1 MTEPVFPAVGHTGTP
16 YVAGGESDL
25 AGGEA
30 GPAAAPVI
38 TRQPWSPI
46 DIARRFAVVGI
57 WVLLAAAFAVAT
69 PLFLRQGTAQIIFGA
84 NGELV
89 FLCMAALCPLCV
101 GEFDFSIASVMGL
114 SGTTTAVMY
123 TDNHWNVAA
132 AALFALLLA
141 IVAGIFNGVVVVIL
155 GVDPII
161 TTLAMA
167 TLLEG
172 VALWMTNL
180 TAVSGLPSSFGTIAT
195 QHALGLPLFFWFG
208 VALTLIFAYILH
220 GTPLGRHMTFVG
232 ANREV
237 ARLAGVR
244 VNRIRFGGFVFAG
257 LLSGL
262 AGVLLAAN
270 IGGYDPSSSAESLLP
285 ALAATFLGTAIVLP
299 GRLNPVGAWIAVF
312 FLETGIVGLQL
323 LGLTGWI
330 SDVFFGGSL
339 VVAVMVST
347 FLLRRR
353 GAHAL

>member
-1 MTEPVFPAVGHTGTP
+1 MTEPVSPAVGHDG
-16 YVAGGESDL
+16 A
-25 AGGEA
+25 
-30 GPAAAPVI
+30 PAPAVQPAPPGAPVI
-38 TRQPWSPI
+38 ARQPWSVT
-46 DIARRFAVVGI
+46 DTARRFAIVGVWI
-57 WVLLAAAFAVAT
+57 LLAAAFAGAT
-69 PLFLRQGTAQIIFGA
+69 PLFLRQGTVQIIFGA

-89 FLCMAALCPLCV
+89 FLCIAALCPLCV

-123 TDNHWNVAA
+123 TNHHWNVAA
-132 AALFALLLA
+132 AVLLGLLLA
-141 IVAGIFNGVVVVIL
+141 LLAGAFNGLVVVIL
-155 GVDPII
+155 GVDPFI

-172 VALWMTNL
+172 LALWMTNL
-180 TAVSGLPSSFGTIAT
+180 TAVSGLPESFGNIAT
-195 QHALGLPLFFWFG
+195 QHVLGLPLFFWYG
-208 VALTLIFAYILH
+208 VALTLVFAYILH

-244 VNRIRFGGFVFAG
+244 VNRVRFGAFVFAS
-257 LLSGL
+257 LVSGL

-270 IGGYDPSSSAESLLP
+270 VGGFDPSSSATSLLP
-285 ALAATFLGTAIVLP
+285 ALAATFLGTAVVLP

-347 FLLRRR
+347 FVLRRR
-353 GAHAL
+353 GARTA

>member
-1 MTEPVFPAVGHTGTP
+1 
-16 YVAGGESDL
+16 
-25 AGGEA
+25 
-30 GPAAAPVI
+30 
-38 TRQPWSPI
+38 
-46 DIARRFAVVGI
+46 
-57 WVLLAAAFAVAT
+57 
-69 PLFLRQGTAQIIFGA
+69 
-84 NGELV
+84 
-89 FLCMAALCPLCV
+89 
-101 GEFDFSIASVMGL
+101 
-114 SGTTTAVMY
+114 
-123 TDNHWNVAA
+123 
-132 AALFALLLA
+132 
-141 IVAGIFNGVVVVIL
+141 
-155 GVDPII
+155 
-161 TTLAMA
+161 
-167 TLLEG
+167 
-172 VALWMTNL
+172 MTNL

-347 FLLRRR
+347 FLLRSPRR
-353 GAHAL
+353 ARLIARHPSRKDNDVPIDP

>member
-1 MTEPVFPAVGHTGTP
+1 MTEPVSPPLGQAGTP
-16 YVAGGESDL
+16 VAG
-25 AGGEA
+25 AEA
-30 GPAAAPVI
+30 AAPAAPPVI
-38 TRQPWSPI
+38 TRPPWSLA
-46 DIARRFAVVGI
+46 DIIRRFAVIGI
-57 WVLLAAAFAVAT
+57 WVLLAAAFAAAT
-69 PLFLRQGTAQIIFGA
+69 PLFLRQGTVQIIFGA

-89 FLCMAALCPLCV
+89 FLCLAALCPFCV

-114 SGTTTAVMY
+114 SGTATAVMY
-123 TDNHWNVAA
+123 TTHHWNVAA

-141 IVAGIFNGVVVVIL
+141 VAAGSFNGFVVVVL
-155 GVDPII
+155 GVNPII
-161 TTLAMA
+161 TTLAVA

-180 TAVSGLPSSFGTIAT
+180 TAVSGLPSSFGDIAT
-195 QHALGLPLFFWFG
+195 QHVLGLPLFFWYG
-208 VALTLIFAYILH
+208 AALTLVFAYVLH

-244 VNRIRFGGFVFAG
+244 VNRIRFGSFVFSG
-257 LLSGL
+257 LISGL

-270 IGGYDPSSSAESLLP
+270 VGGYDPSSSAESLLP
-285 ALAATFLGTAIVLP
+285 ALAATFLGSAILIP
-299 GRLNPVGAWIAVF
+299 GRLNPIGAWIAVF

-339 VVAVMVST
+339 VVAVMIST

-353 GAHAL
+353 GGTAAL

>member
-1 MTEPVFPAVGHTGTP
+1 MTEPASPAVGSAGTP
-16 YVAGGESDL
+16 TSAGVA
-25 AGGEA
+25 AA
-30 GPAAAPVI
+30 AVAAPVI
-38 TRQPWSPI
+38 TRQPWSLS
-46 DIARRFAVVGI
+46 DVARRFAVVGV
-57 WVLLAAAFAVAT
+57 WALLAAAFAGAT
-69 PLFLRQGTAQIIFGA
+69 PLFLRQGTVQIIFGA

-89 FLCMAALCPLCV
+89 FLCIATLCPLCV
-101 GEFDFSIASVMGL
+101 GEFDFSMASVMGL

-123 TDNHWNVAA
+123 TNHHWNVAGA
-132 AALFALLLA
+132 VLFALLLA
-141 IVAGIFNGVVVVIL
+141 LVAGVFNAVVVVIL
-155 GVDPII
+155 GVDPFI

-180 TAVSGLPSSFGTIAT
+180 TAVSGLPESFGNIAT
-195 QHALGLPLFFWFG
+195 QHALGLPLFFWYG
-208 VALTLIFAYILH
+208 VALTLVFAYILH
-220 GTPLGRHMTFVG
+220 GTPLGRHMAFVG

-244 VNRIRFGGFVFAG
+244 VNRIRFGAFVF
-257 LLSGL
+257 SGL
-262 AGVLLAAN
+262 ISGIAGVLLAAN
-270 IGGYDPSSSAESLLP
+270 VGGFDPSSSNNSLLP

-299 GRLNPVGAWIAVF
+299 GRLNPIGAWIAVF

-347 FLLRRR
+347 FALRRR
-353 GAHAL
+353 SARSV

>member
-1 MTEPVFPAVGHTGTP
+1 MTEPVSPAVGH
-16 YVAGGESDL
+16 
-25 AGGEA
+25 A
-30 GPAAAPVI
+30 GPQDPPGGAAGPPAAPVI
-38 TRQPWSPI
+38 TRQPWSLI
-46 DIARRFAVVGI
+46 DIVRRFAVIGI
-57 WVLLAAAFAVAT
+57 WVVLAAAFSAAT
-69 PLFLRQGTAQIIFGA
+69 PLFLHQGTVQIIFGA

-89 FLCMAALCPLCV
+89 FLCMAALCPFCV

-114 SGTTTAVMY
+114 SGTATAVMY
-123 TDNHWNVAA
+123 TNQHWNVAA

-141 IVAGIFNGVVVVIL
+141 IVAGAFNGFVVVIL
-155 GVDPII
+155 GVNPII

-180 TAVSGLPSSFGTIAT
+180 TAVSGLPVSFGNIAT
-195 QHALGLPLFFWFG
+195 RHALGLPLFFWYG

-244 VNRIRFGGFVFAG
+244 VNRIRFGAFVFSG
-257 LLSGL
+257 LISGL

-270 IGGYDPSSSAESLLP
+270 IGGYDPSSSAQSLLP
-285 ALAATFLGTAIVLP
+285 ALAATFLGSAIVVP
-299 GRLNPVGAWIAVF
+299 GRLNPIGAWIAVF

-339 VVAVMVST
+339 VIAVMVST

-353 GAHAL
+353 GAHAA

>member
-1 MTEPVFPAVGHTGTP
+1 MTEPVFPAVGHAGTP
-16 YVAGGESDL
+16 DL

-30 GPAAAPVI
+30 VPAAAPVI
-38 TRQPWSPI
+38 TRQPWSLI

-57 WVLLAAAFAVAT
+57 WVVLAAAFAVAT
-69 PLFLRQGTAQIIFGA
+69 PLFLHQGTAQIIFGA
-84 NGELV
+84 NGQLV

-114 SGTTTAVMY
+114 SGTATAVMY
-123 TDNHWNVAA
+123 TNNHWNVAA
-132 AALFALLLA
+132 AALFAVGLA
-141 IVAGIFNGVVVVIL
+141 VVAGVFNGVVVVIL

-180 TAVSGLPSSFGTIAT
+180 TAVSGLPDSFGNIAT
-195 QHALGLPLFFWFG
+195 QHALGLPLFFWYG
-208 VALTLIFAYILH
+208 VALTLAFAYILH

-312 FLETGIVGLQL
+312 FLETGIIGLQL

>member
-16 YVAGGESDL
+16 YVAGGEADL

-244 VNRIRFGGFVFAG
+244 VNRIRFGGFVFAC
-257 LLSGL
+257 
-262 AGVLLAAN
+262 
-270 IGGYDPSSSAESLLP
+270 
-285 ALAATFLGTAIVLP
+285 
-299 GRLNPVGAWIAVF
+299 
-312 FLETGIVGLQL
+312 
-323 LGLTGWI
+323 
-330 SDVFFGGSL
+330 
-339 VVAVMVST
+339 
-347 FLLRRR
+347 
-353 GAHAL
+353 

>member
-1 MTEPVFPAVGHTGTP
+1 MTEPVFPAVGHAGTP
-16 YVAGGESDL
+16 DL

-30 GPAAAPVI
+30 VPTAAPVI
-38 TRQPWSPI
+38 TRQPWSLI
-46 DIARRFAVVGI
+46 DIVRRFAVVGI
-57 WVLLAAAFAVAT
+57 WVVLAAAFAVAT
-69 PLFLRQGTAQIIFGA
+69 PLFLHQGTAQIIFGA
-84 NGELV
+84 NGQLV

-114 SGTTTAVMY
+114 SGTATAVMY
-123 TDNHWNVAA
+123 TNNHWNVAV

-141 IVAGIFNGVVVVIL
+141 IVAGVFNGVVVVIL

-180 TAVSGLPSSFGTIAT
+180 TAVSGLPDSFGNIAT
-195 QHALGLPLFFWFG
+195 QHALGLPLFFWYG

-353 GAHAL
+353 GAHA